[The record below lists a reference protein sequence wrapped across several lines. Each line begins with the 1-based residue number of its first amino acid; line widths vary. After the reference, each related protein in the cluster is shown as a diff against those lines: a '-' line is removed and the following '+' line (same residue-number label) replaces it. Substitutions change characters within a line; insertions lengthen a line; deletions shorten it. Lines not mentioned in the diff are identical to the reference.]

1 VTTTILV
8 AAGVM
13 QTGVFVA
20 GIVLAMRQ
28 IVYEQDPSVA
38 LGVAIGA
45 CGLLGG
51 ACLAVANG
59 WLS

>member
-1 VTTTILV
+1 MTTAILV
-8 AAGVM
+8 AAGVL

-20 GIVLAMRQ
+20 GIVLAMWQ
-28 IVYEQDPSVA
+28 IIDEKDPSVA
-38 LGVAIGA
+38 IGVAIGA
-45 CGLLGG
+45 CGLLGA